1 MGASAESLKTQKS
14 LAARVNNIRKRW
26 EAKELVEHNHLR
38 AAGCLLLVGSD
49 REAEGFQPWKERDSQ
64 SVLFLGQRLQERE
77 TGSQKLNPED
87 KLTAWLAGSLP
98 ASTVILPWGQEQREK
113 RREVK

>member
-1 MGASAESLKTQKS
+1 MGASAEVLKIQS
-14 LAARVNNIRKRW
+14 MAARFNNIRKQW

-49 REAEGFQPWKERDSQ
+49 RQAEGFQPWKERDSR

-77 TGSQKLNPED
+77 AGSQLLNPED
-87 KLTAWLAGSLP
+87 KLTAWPVGSLP
-98 ASTVILPWGQEQREK
+98 ANTAVLPWGQEQREK
-113 RREVK
+113 RGEVK